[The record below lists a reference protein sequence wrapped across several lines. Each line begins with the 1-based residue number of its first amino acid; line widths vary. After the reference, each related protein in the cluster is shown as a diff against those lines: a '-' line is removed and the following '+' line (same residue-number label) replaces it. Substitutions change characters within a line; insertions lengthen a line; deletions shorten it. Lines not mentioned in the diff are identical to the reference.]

1 MEIIPNFEIG
11 LFNAWIFM
19 IWTIISP
26 FISFKILYNKKILKK
41 ISFSVKIKHE
51 KFLNILSMGAIIFGF
66 IYSIF
71 LPLLFN
77 TIFFLIGLLFFIFGL
92 IFDVTAM
99 LYIRKIDYDKPFTG
113 GPYKYSRH
121 PLYLALIMI
130 IIGIFLM
137 TLSWLYLLIM
147 LICIFHILIVVPSEE
162 KYCLKK
168 YGKKYHDYL
177 DNTARWFG
185 LPKR

>member
-1 MEIIPNFEIG
+1 MNIIPNFEIG

-19 IWTIISP
+19 IWTVISP
-26 FISFKILYNKKILKK
+26 FISFRILNDKKISK

-51 KFLNILSMGAIIFGF
+51 KLLNILSMSAIIFGF

-71 LPLLFN
+71 IPLLFN
-77 TIFFLIGLLFFIFGL
+77 SIFFLIGLLLFIFGF

-99 LYIRKIDYDKPFTG
+99 LYIKKIDYDKPFTG

-137 TLSWLYLLIM
+137 TLNWLYLLIM

-162 KYCLKK
+162 KYCLVK
-168 YGKKYHDYL
+168 YGKKYHDYI
-177 DNTARWFG
+177 NKTPRWFG
-185 LPKR
+185 LPK